1 MLSENLYFD
10 GPVYLYHGM
19 ADTDVP
25 YTLSID
31 ILKNIVGTQNVK
43 LLLDKEAG
51 HRLSEANQLK
61 IIIDIIHKMRT

>member
-1 MLSENLYFD
+1 MLSEDLHFD

-31 ILKNIVGTQNVK
+31 IMKNIVGTQNVK

-61 IIIDIIHKMRT
+61 IIIDIIEKMRT

>member
-1 MLSENLYFD
+1 MLSEDLHFE

-31 ILKNIVGTQNVK
+31 IMKNIVGTQNVK

-61 IIIDIIHKMRT
+61 IITDILEKMRT